1 MAEHRFIQ
9 QVMPLSATHV
19 RVRLDSPLIRPYD
32 ASTAVRKLTLG
43 AGPPTAQLDG
53 VARAR
58 ESMIF
63 VGNRGGDFDTRTDL
77 IVIDAANT
85 ADREVRRI
93 GELHVM
99 TISAG
104 VGEDYPASTLIE
116 AVNLADGTGVV
127 LTSAATTGATTILVS
142 DVRTLRAGLT
152 VQIGPA
158 TGPMESL
165 NIQSINPLTQA
176 VTLTAGLATAKA
188 AGDLVIPLSLTA
200 ASAAGSGTITVSDV
214 TMLAAG
220 QTLLVGAVASL
231 ETVTIQS
238 INLASRVVTL
248 AAPLA
253 ANKAVGDL
261 LIPVRRL
268 TAPAAAGAT
277 FIALDNRMGL
287 AEGEVLRI
295 GAAPDDEYARIS
307 GLPNRAPVGIGPDA
321 GNVLLATPLLRA
333 HPVANTPVVRQNPA
347 AATALQP
354 TFLAAP
360 SIAGSEQL
368 LLSDGNGY
376 VSPAPPANSFIRLT
390 TPAGVFFHRI
400 TALTPDPPA
409 AGSVVP
415 QMITLDAPLDV
426 SHQGGSSIVE
436 RTPLLNVVALDTG
449 DWGNRLRVSVQDE
462 PAGTVPRTTEQRHR
476 RRPHSSGIRG
486 RRRSGNDS
494 RGFQPGGRR
503 GGRRSVESD
512 GRQSRRQLCDYA

>member
-1 MAEHRFIQ
+1 M
-9 QVMPLSATHV
+9 
-19 RVRLDSPLIRPYD
+19 
-32 ASTAVRKLTLG
+32 
-43 AGPPTAQLDG
+43 
-53 VARAR
+53 
-58 ESMIF
+58 
-63 VGNRGGDFDTRTDL
+63 
-77 IVIDAANT
+77 
-85 ADREVRRI
+85 
-93 GELHVM
+93 
-99 TISAG
+99 
-104 VGEDYPASTLIE
+104 
-116 AVNLADGTGVV
+116 
-127 LTSAATTGATTILVS
+127 
-142 DVRTLRAGLT
+142 
-152 VQIGPA
+152 QIGPA
-158 TGPMESL
+158 TGPMESV

-268 TAPAAAGAT
+268 TAPAAAGAGGT

-307 GLPNRAPVGIGPDA
+307 GLPDRAPVGIGPDA

-333 HPVANTPVVRQNPA
+333 QPVANTPVVRQNPA
-347 AATALQP
+347 AATALLQP

-376 VSPAPPANSFIRLT
+376 VSRLLR
-390 TPAGVFFHRI
+390 P
-400 TALTPDPPA
+400 
-409 AGSVVP
+409 
-415 QMITLDAPLDV
+415 TLLFA
-426 SHQGGSSIVE
+426 
-436 RTPLLNVVALDTG
+436 
-449 DWGNRLRVSVQDE
+449 
-462 PAGTVPRTTEQRHR
+462 
-476 RRPHSSGIRG
+476 
-486 RRRSGNDS
+486 
-494 RGFQPGGRR
+494 
-503 GGRRSVESD
+503 
-512 GRQSRRQLCDYA
+512 